1 MVRISSWGYEEFLII
16 NKRRKER
23 ISMEMK
29 EVKCGNCGKD
39 IYVLENGIRK
49 KMFCTLGCMNTYSG
63 PSNKIPSNS

>member
-1 MVRISSWGYEEFLII
+1 
-16 NKRRKER
+16 
-23 ISMEMK
+23 MEMK